1 MMQKSQACNLRIG
14 DASFSVRWAS
24 EHILPDLYKPF
35 LIDDVSADTVANYK
49 VESQLPEARPAAG
62 TIYWEGPSWRM
73 ASVDDGITIDVF
85 NVFSQQWQVAAKMNC
100 NFSNGT
106 LYSWINS
113 GPSAS
118 EVLQPPVDR
127 VVFVN
132 RLSIMKTVLLHAS
145 AVQTDAGVLLFCG
158 RSCIGK
164 STIADIWEKYGK
176 GKLLNDDRAIAFCR
190 GGNVLAG
197 AAPWHG
203 KNPAV
208 DPAPAPLRAIFHLG
222 QAAENQISKLDHTV
236 AVAKLLATSAVP
248 FYYEPS
254 VTAATDAVVEICS
267 KVPSFELDFY
277 PDKAVLDIVENVLA
291 DGELIEK

>member
-1 MMQKSQACNLRIG
+1 MMQKKKSCALRIG
-14 DASFSVRWAS
+14 TAAFFVNWAS
-24 EHILPDLYKPF
+24 EHSLPDLYKPF
-35 LIDDVSADTVANYK
+35 LVDDCNDSITAHYK
-49 VESQLPEARPAAG
+49 IESQLPVISSDAD
-62 TIYWEGPSWRM
+62 TVYWEGPSWRM
-73 ASVDDGITIDVF
+73 ARTSAGITIDVF
-85 NVFSQQWQVAAKMNC
+85 NVFSHQWQVAAQMDYD
-100 NFSNGT
+100 FSNGT
-106 LYSWINS
+106 LYSWIDS
-113 GPSAS
+113 GPAS
-118 EVLQPPVDR
+118 SEILQPPVDR

-145 AVQTDAGVLLFCG
+145 AVETDAGVFLFCG

-164 STIADIWEKYGK
+164 STIADIWGKYGK

-190 GGNVLAG
+190 GSDVLAG

-208 DPAPAPLRAIFHLG
+208 EPASAPLRAIFHLG
-222 QAAENQISKLDHTV
+222 QSPENQIRRLDDTV

-254 VTAATDAVVEICS
+254 VTAATDAVVEICT

-277 PDKAVLDIVENVLA
+277 PDKAVLDTVA
-291 DGELIEK
+291 SELEI

>member
-1 MMQKSQACNLRIG
+1 MMQKNKSCDLRIG
-14 DASFSVRWAS
+14 DASFSVSWAS

-35 LIDDVSADTVANYK
+35 LVDDLSAGTTANYK
-49 VESQLPEARPAAG
+49 VESQLPVALPTVD

-73 ASVDDGITIDVF
+73 ASVDDAITIDVF
-85 NVFSQQWQVAAKMNC
+85 NVFSGEWQVAAKMDC
-100 NFSNGT
+100 DFSNGT

-118 EVLQPPVDR
+118 EILQPPVDR

-145 AVQTDAGVLLFCG
+145 AVQTDDGVLLFCG

-190 GGNVLAG
+190 GSDVLAG

-208 DPAPAPLRAIFHLG
+208 DPVAAPLRAIFHLG
-222 QAAENQISKLDHTV
+222 QASENKIRRLDDTV

-254 VTAATDAVVEICS
+254 VEAATDAVVEICS

-277 PDKAVLDIVENVLA
+277 PDKAVLDTVKNVLA
-291 DGELIEK
+291 DGAVN